1 MHECFSTEDEF
12 HYPEED
18 DDEDDDEDYGED
30 ENVSRARGRGTS
42 EDEYNEDQPGYM
54 QQDSCQEEYVEDAV
68 EEISLEPPQLFQMNK
83 MKAILF
89 LQVRVYFK
97 LHKLIYT
104 CDINFTLCSLQ
115 EKPRNSYLVRRDP
128 QSRVFIS
135 QVCYNR
141 IKLVAF
147 THFSSD

>member
-1 MHECFSTEDEF
+1 M
-12 HYPEED
+12 
-18 DDEDDDEDYGED
+18 
-30 ENVSRARGRGTS
+30 SRARGRGTS
-42 EDEYNEDQPGYM
+42 EDECNEDHPGYM
-54 QQDSCQEEYVEDAV
+54 QQDSCREEYVDVEDAV

-83 MKAILF
+83 MKARLF

-97 LHKLIYT
+97 IFKPQKLINT
-104 CDINFTLCSLQ
+104 CDIIFTLCSLQ
-115 EKPRNSYLVRRDP
+115 EKPRNSYLVRRDS

-147 THFSSD
+147 TLFSSD